1 MIRSS
6 LFVDYEKP
14 KESLSSSY
22 DLLIDCINEI
32 NDMTKR
38 LRILSKPC
46 CWSTTPPPVKPKRKI
61 IDEKD
66 YHQQQQ
72 SNDGNIS

>member
-46 CWSTTPPPVKPKRKI
+46 CWSTTPPVKPKRKI